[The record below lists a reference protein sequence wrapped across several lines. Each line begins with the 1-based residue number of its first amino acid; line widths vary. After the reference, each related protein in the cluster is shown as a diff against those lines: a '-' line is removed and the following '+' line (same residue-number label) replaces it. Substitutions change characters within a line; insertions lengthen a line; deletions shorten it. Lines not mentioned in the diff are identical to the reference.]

1 MTTAQTAQTAIQN
14 IVQNHPAMVSAF
26 LAGDCSYDMD
36 SFIWDYYFDNGTIRN
51 YDCVDVSS
59 LYEQF
64 ESELMDALHEQ
75 AQQQGTSA

>member
-1 MTTAQTAQTAIQN
+1 MTTAQTTIQN
-14 IVQNHPAMVSAF
+14 IVQNNPAMVSAF

-64 ESELMDALHEQ
+64 ESELLDALHEQ